1 MYDGFTGAH
10 GTTTSEK
17 LGKYLIED
25 VAILLSIRKCNGK
38 GGTVAWL

>member
-10 GTTTSEK
+10 GITSIEK
-17 LGKYLIED
+17 PGKYLIED
-25 VAILLSIRKCNGK
+25 VASLLSIRKCNGK